1 MRVILV
7 EQLLNNHSLVDK
19 FNENLSN
26 NLSLLMKENNVSESD
41 LARALGLPYNTIHRL
56 VSGYTT
62 DPRIS
67 TLKSIAAYF
76 NVSLDTLL
84 NPIEL
89 STNALKTHANPKA
102 VPIFSWE
109 QISNNEF
116 PSSIDH
122 QDCINWLPIP
132 LISVDNLSINAY
144 AIESRPSMY
153 PRFPTGTFFVID
165 PECKPIDGDLIL
177 VKIKR
182 DGAVSLREL
191 MIDPPTIK
199 LLPIIQNSDSLNFI
213 ENEYEIIGVVVL
225 SMHHLRKS

>member
-1 MRVILV
+1 MRIILV
-7 EQLLNNHSLVDK
+7 EQLLNNHSLDR
-19 FNENLSN
+19 FNKDLSN

-41 LARALGLPYNTIHRL
+41 LARALSLPYNTIHRL
-56 VSGYTT
+56 ISGHTT
-62 DPRIS
+62 DPRVS

-89 STNALKTHANPKA
+89 VTNTLKNNSNPKA
-102 VPIFSWE
+102 VPIMSWE

-116 PSSIDH
+116 LNSIDH
-122 QDCINWLPIP
+122 QNWVNWLPIP
-132 LISVDNLSINAY
+132 LVSSDNLSLNAY

-165 PECKPIDGDLIL
+165 PECNPIDGDLIL
-177 VKIKR
+177 IKIKK

-191 MIDPPTIK
+191 MIDPPAMK

-213 ENEYEIIGVVVL
+213 ESEHEIIGVVVL
-225 SMHHLRKS
+225 SMHHLRRN

>member
-1 MRVILV
+1 MRIILV
-7 EQLLNNHSLVDK
+7 EQLLTNHPLDK

-26 NLSLLMKENNVSESD
+26 NLSLLMKENNVSESE

-56 VSGYTT
+56 ISGHTT

-67 TLKSIAAYF
+67 TLKSIAVYF

-89 STNALKTHANPKA
+89 VASTLKTSSNPKA
-102 VPIFSWE
+102 VPILSWE
-109 QISNNEF
+109 KISSNEF
-116 PSSIDH
+116 LSSIDH
-122 QDCINWLPIP
+122 QNWVNWLPIP
-132 LISVDNLSINAY
+132 LVSIENLSLNAY

-153 PRFPTGTFFVID
+153 PRFPTGTFFIID

-177 VKIKR
+177 IKIKK

-191 MIDPPTIK
+191 MIDPPTMK
-199 LLPIIQNSDSLNFI
+199 LLPIIQNSDSLNFLAS
-213 ENEYEIIGVVVL
+213 EHEIIGVVVL
-225 SMHHLRKS
+225 SMHHPRRS

>member
-1 MRVILV
+1 MRIILI
-7 EQLLNNHSLVDK
+7 EQLLNNHSLDR

-26 NLSLLMKENNVSESD
+26 NLSLLMKKNNVSESD
-41 LARALGLPYNTIHRL
+41 LARSLGLPYNTIHRL
-56 VSGYTT
+56 VSGHTT

-84 NPIEL
+84 NPIE
-89 STNALKTHANPKA
+89 SVTNPLKTNSNPKA
-102 VPIFSWE
+102 VPIMSWE

-116 PSSIDH
+116 LSSINH
-122 QDCINWLPIP
+122 QNWVNWLPIP
-132 LISVDNLSINAY
+132 LVSIDNLSLNAY

-177 VKIKR
+177 IKIKK

-191 MIDPPTIK
+191 MIDPPTMK
-199 LLPIIQNSDSLNFI
+199 LLPIIQNSDSLNFL
-213 ENEYEIIGVVVL
+213 ESEHEIIGVVVL
-225 SMHHLRKS
+225 SMHYLRRG